1 MTEIQAKVA
10 VVRFPGSNC
19 DLDAVSALRTFRNVE
34 ADLVWHEEPSI
45 GEYDAI
51 VLPGGFSFGDYL
63 RAGAIAARS
72 PALKRIAESAEHG
85 TPILGICNGF
95 QILIEAGLLP
105 GSLLRNTSLRFVCK
119 WVTVRVENNST
130 SFTRGMRKGQVLR
143 IPIAHNEGR
152 FYTSE
157 SELREIVR
165 RRAGSLPV
173 LRREREADA
182 VRKPH
187 GDPGRHRRSVQQG
200 GQRRRPDASS
210 RKGDRTHPESL
221 RLCRRF
227 AHLQVDAGEH
237 LSCWQPGRGWA

>member
-1 MTEIQAKVA
+1 VTEIRAKVA

-19 DLDAVSALRTFRNVE
+19 DLDAVNALRTFRNVE

-51 VLPGGFSFGDYL
+51 ILPGGFSFGDYL

-72 PALKRIAESAEHG
+72 PALKRVTESAESG

-105 GSLLRNTSLRFVCK
+105 GALLRNTSLRFVCK
-119 WVTVRVENNST
+119 WVTIRVESDST
-130 SFTRGMRKGQVLR
+130 SFTREMRKGQVLR

-157 SELREIVR
+157 R
-165 RRAGSLPV
+165 
-173 LRREREADA
+173 
-182 VRKPH
+182 
-187 GDPGRHRRSVQQG
+187 
-200 GQRRRPDASS
+200 
-210 RKGDRTHPESL
+210 
-221 RLCRRF
+221 
-227 AHLQVDAGEH
+227 
-237 LSCWQPGRGWA
+237 

>member
-72 PALKRIAESAEHG
+72 PAMKWVAESAEHG

-105 GSLLRNTSLRFVCK
+105 GSLLRNASVRFVCK
-119 WVTVRVENNST
+119 WVTIRVENDST
-130 SFTRGMRKGQVLR
+130 SFTRGMRKGRVLR

-157 SELREIVR
+157 RELRELSKEGRVVFRYCDERGRPAPSANPTGTLDGIAGVCN
-165 RRAGSLPV
+165 RAGNVVGLMP
-173 LRREREADA
+173 
-182 VRKPH
+182 
-187 GDPGRHRRSVQQG
+187 
-200 GQRRRPDASS
+200 
-210 RKGDRTHPESL
+210 HPERATEPILSPFGSDDGSL
-221 RLCRRF
+221 IFKSML
-227 AHLQVDAGEH
+227 E
-237 LSCWQPGRGWA
+237 SI